1 MTVISSLKNSQIKE
15 TQPARNEEIRTGMN
29 WRLKKCRV
37 NFSLQIFI
45 HWSGAVACFFNNT
58 LLYCQKLLKRI
69 LNIFS
74 LWVTAQRYLSKSKG
88 PINRKCT
95 CVTTELLLK
104 HEGGYHARE
113 RRGVLEKG

>member
-1 MTVISSLKNSQIKE
+1 MTIISSLKNSQIKE
-15 TQPARNEEIRTGMN
+15 TQPARNEEISTGMN

-69 LNIFS
+69 LNIFPCG
-74 LWVTAQRYLSKSKG
+74 LQLRGIYLNLRELS
-88 PINRKCT
+88 
-95 CVTTELLLK
+95 TENAL
-104 HEGGYHARE
+104 A
-113 RRGVLEKG
+113 